1 MFLMA
6 AGGSVDST
14 PTPWQ
19 PHQAIADKDTTV
31 SIRGSYAIVT
41 RRLLLAKDMAEGFGI
56 DTSAIAQFDKNAL
69 IEKMVFGPSE
79 VLGKWNLC
87 TVMTAFAP
95 TQWKDRRTAVSA
107 LAKTSIA
114 DYPSRIEV
122 QMPRDNV
129 SLPNFLYNAY

>member
-1 MFLMA
+1 MA
-6 AGGSVDST
+6 
-14 PTPWQ
+14 
-19 PHQAIADKDTTV
+19 DTEATV

-56 DTSAIAQFDKNAL
+56 DTSAIAEFNKNAL
-69 IEKMVFGPSE
+69 IEKLVEGPPD

-95 TQWKDRRTAVSA
+95 TLYLERRNAVRA
-107 LAKTSIA
+107 IAQTSIA

>member
-1 MFLMA
+1 M
-6 AGGSVDST
+6 
-14 PTPWQ
+14 
-19 PHQAIADKDTTV
+19 ADKETTV
-31 SIRGSYAIVT
+31 SVSGSYAIVT
-41 RRLLLAKDMAEGFGI
+41 RRSFFAKDMAEGFGI
-56 DTSAIAQFDKNAL
+56 DTSAIAEFDKNAL
-69 IEKMVFGPSE
+69 IEKLVLGPSD

-95 TQWKDRRTAVSA
+95 TLYSERRNAVRA
-107 LAKTSIA
+107 IAQTSIA